1 MADVQALLGSLPPKS
16 TSIGGINQSPTGV
29 FWRAYVETTAY
40 TTHIKYFNGT
50 GKSFLLYFRTIKKDG
65 STGKASVLVNIC
77 TPDTAKTNS
86 VSAFNCQRIEEVDKG
101 TFDQLKH

>member
-16 TSIGGINQSPTGV
+16 TSISGINQSPTGV

-40 TTHIKYFNGT
+40 TTHIKYFNA
-50 GKSFLLYFRTIKKDG
+50 GKSLLIYFRTIKKDG

-77 TPDTAKTNS
+77 TPETAKTNS
-86 VSAFNCQRIEEVDKG
+86 VSAFNCQRIEEVEKG
-101 TFDQLKH
+101 TYDQLKN